1 MSTVPVDLKSFYHTT
16 FDAWKNGL
24 CLEFNSESQNIAK
37 NNAFEEF
44 IEFLNEL
51 TGNALENIDNTTG
64 FIPGEFLLFARS
76 SKLIVINK
84 RYFLSTEKNISKQ
97 FDSYLLNKIK
107 SATRTNI
114 SYMTIKLFNGI
125 KLRYYYSG
133 DWITKEGIDKALKIL
148 PETNNQDFLEGFERY
163 NKIESDKESKRKIV
177 KFSKER
183 ILRALT
189 YTFIFTGI
197 LFAANIVFN
206 HVPASKSFVQVLVII
221 PFTFLASLLLSLFT
235 TKSE

>member
-1 MSTVPVDLKSFYHTT
+1 
-16 FDAWKNGL
+16 
-24 CLEFNSESQNIAK
+24 
-37 NNAFEEF
+37 
-44 IEFLNEL
+44 
-51 TGNALENIDNTTG
+51 
-64 FIPGEFLLFARS
+64 
-76 SKLIVINK
+76 
-84 RYFLSTEKNISKQ
+84 
-97 FDSYLLNKIK
+97 
-107 SATRTNI
+107 
-114 SYMTIKLFNGI
+114 MTIKLFNGI

-221 PFTFLASLLLSLFT
+221 PVTFLASLLLSLFT